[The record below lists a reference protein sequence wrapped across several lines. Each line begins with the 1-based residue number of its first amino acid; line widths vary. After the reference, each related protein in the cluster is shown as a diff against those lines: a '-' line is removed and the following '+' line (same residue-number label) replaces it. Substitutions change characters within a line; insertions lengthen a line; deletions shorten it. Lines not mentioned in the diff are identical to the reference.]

1 MKQTVLLALLLAP
14 FFLSAQNGFPTKDG
28 RLHLDTIIRV
38 STGDKAKLMTM
49 ADAWFMNNFKG
60 KKSVVQHKDVDG
72 FKATGHYAMPT
83 FLGNSASTFLC
94 CFKMDIAFL
103 DGGKARVQFYDYRL
117 NKNGG
122 YWKAEHWIADQKAY
136 KRNGELKYVKG
147 EFRTKTVR
155 SMYDYLASLQNSLN
169 AG

>member
-1 MKQTVLLALLLAP
+1 MKKMVFLALLLAP
-14 FFLSAQNGFPTKDG
+14 IFLAAQSSYPTKDG
-28 RLHLDTIIRV
+28 RLHLDTTITLRQ
-38 STGDKAKLMTM
+38 SDRTALMAM
-49 ADAWFMNNFKG
+49 ADAWFSNNFKG

-72 FKATGHYAMPT
+72 FQATGHYAMPAY
-83 FLGNSASTFLC
+83 LGDEQTKFFC

-122 YWKAEHWIADQKAY
+122 YWKAEHWI
-136 KRNGELKYVKG
+136 GEGKKGYVKQ
-147 EFRTKTVR
+147 EFRTKTVQ